1 MSFQGTEK
9 EEAKQRRTCLP
20 PYSIV
25 GEQREEP
32 FVISSLG
39 SFFDSFPQPGI
50 LSLFCKN
57 CGVQCLLGRKV
68 FEAQCLTAT
77 GCLVDLVRGRSGKAV
92 CGKHRCHST
101 DLAGLPLMT

>member
-9 EEAKQRRTCLP
+9 EEAKQRRTCPP

-68 FEAQCLTAT
+68 FEAQCLTAPAAFSIWFVVVPVKPFAANT
-77 GCLVDLVRGRSGKAV
+77 DVTALIRLACRS
-92 CGKHRCHST
+92 
-101 DLAGLPLMT
+101 